1 MTLEL
6 RMFKGSIV
14 AIVTP
19 FKNGEVDEEAY
30 ADLINW
36 QIDEGS
42 SGIVPCG
49 STGESATLSHE
60 EHARVIGLCVEVVR
74 KRVSVIA
81 GSGSNSTAEAVEL
94 TKAAAKAGAD
104 AALLLSPYYNKPTQE
119 GIFQHYWA
127 IAEAVD
133 IPQFIYNVPART
145 ASEVSS
151 TTMARLSR
159 HPNIVGLKE
168 AGGDLGKTADT
179 ISMCGPEFTILSGD
193 DALTF
198 PMMAMGAKGVISVT
212 ANVAPAKIA
221 ALVSAIEEGDMVQ
234 ARHLHFETR
243 ELTNAMFYETNPIP
257 VKTAL
262 AAMGRIEPEFRLPLC
277 AMSQMSKEKLQSI
290 INRMG
295 LV

>member
-1 MTLEL
+1 
-6 RMFKGSIV
+6 MFKGSIV

-19 FKNGEVDEEAY
+19 FKDGEVDETAY
-30 ADLINW
+30 TDLINW
-36 QIDEGS
+36 HIDEGT

-49 STGESATLSHE
+49 STGESATLTHD
-60 EHARVIGLCVEVVR
+60 EHARVISLCVEVVN

-81 GSGSNSTAEAVEL
+81 GSGSNSTAEAIEL
-94 TKAAAKAGAD
+94 TKVAANAGAD

-119 GIFQHYWA
+119 GIYQHYWA
-127 IAEAVD
+127 VADAVD
-133 IPQFIYNVPART
+133 IPQFVYNVPSRT

-151 TTMARLSR
+151 TTLARLAE

-179 ISMCGPEFTILSGD
+179 ISMCGPDFTILSGD

-198 PMMAMGAKGVISVT
+198 PMMMLGATGVISVT
-212 ANVAPAKIA
+212 ANVVPSKIA
-221 ALVSAIEEGDMVQ
+221 ALVSAIENDDMAE
-234 ARHLHFETR
+234 ARRIHFETR
-243 ELTNAMFYETNPIP
+243 ELTNAMFFETNPIP

-262 AAMGRIEPEFRLPLC
+262 AAMGRIKGELRLPLC
-277 AMSQMSKEKLQSI
+277 AMSQMCKEKLQLVLK
-290 INRMG
+290 RMD